1 MDVYIVADMEGISGI
16 TTIQQV
22 SLGEPEFEAGRRL
35 LAGDVNAA
43 VGGAFDAGA
52 TRVVVCDFHDSQ
64 RNLPVELMDARA
76 EVEVPHGGLLPGVGP
91 GCAAVLVVG
100 MHAMSGT
107 ERGFLEHTCEPT
119 WHRYAVDGVP
129 YGELALIA
137 LSAGAEGVPVVFVAG
152 DRAAAD
158 EARALLPGVETVTVK
173 EGLAREWC
181 RAVAP
186 EVARAAIRAGTARA
200 LRRRAEIAPLRH
212 AFPATV
218 TLEFNRCTGADAFD
232 GRPGVTRRDGF
243 TVSWTARNVREL
255 LPA

>member
-76 EVEVPHGGLLPGVGP
+76 EIEVPHGALLPGLSA

-100 MHAMSGT
+100 M
-107 ERGFLEHTCEPT
+107 
-119 WHRYAVDGVP
+119 
-129 YGELALIA
+129 
-137 LSAGAEGVPVVFVAG
+137 
-152 DRAAAD
+152 
-158 EARALLPGVETVTVK
+158 
-173 EGLAREWC
+173 
-181 RAVAP
+181 
-186 EVARAAIRAGTARA
+186 
-200 LRRRAEIAPLRH
+200 
-212 AFPATV
+212 
-218 TLEFNRCTGADAFD
+218 
-232 GRPGVTRRDGF
+232 
-243 TVSWTARNVREL
+243 
-255 LPA
+255 